1 MLFYKNVLSLMKSLL
16 SLPHWIPLLIVMTM
30 VPEGLLAQEN
40 DVRYGIVNVSVCN
53 TRSEAEYS
61 AGQESQALMGMPVE
75 ILDRHHEWT
84 RIRTPEGYEH
94 WTLSAAVQR
103 VDRERLTAWNQSEQ
117 VVVTRLTTWVYAR
130 PSLRAQVVSDAV
142 GGCRMKYLG
151 RRKGFFW
158 VEYPDGRQG
167 FIPRRDAQL
176 LSKWR
181 QEVGRD
187 AESILAT
194 AHSLMGIPYMW
205 GGTSPKGVDCSGFVR
220 TVLYMH
226 DIILPRNASQQA
238 RVGERLQI
246 APDYG
251 NLLPGDLLF
260 FGSRNPD
267 GSARRV
273 VHVGISMGG
282 TRFIHSLGCVHT
294 ASFNPADADYD
305 EYEQNRLLFAARI
318 LPYVNQDPQIQTTDR
333 IPLYQ

>member
-1 MLFYKNVLSLMKSLL
+1 MKSLL
-16 SLPHWIPLLIVMTM
+16 RLPYWILLLIAIVMASEDLT
-30 VPEGLLAQEN
+30 AQEGEM
-40 DVRYGIVNVSVCN
+40 RYGIVNVSVCN

-61 AGQESQALMGMPVE
+61 AGQESQALLGMPLE
-75 ILDRHHEWT
+75 ILDRHNEWT
-84 RIRTPEGYEH
+84 KIRTPEGYEH
-94 WTLSAAVQR
+94 WTLSAALKR
-103 VDRERLTAWNQSEQ
+103 VDRERLSAWNQSEQ
-117 VVVTRLTTWVYAR
+117 VVVTQLITWVYER

-151 RRKGFFW
+151 RKKGFFW

-167 FIPRRDAQL
+167 FISKKDAQL
-176 LSKWR
+176 LSQWR
-181 QEVGRD
+181 REVSRD

-226 DIILPRNASQQA
+226 DLILPRNASQQA

-246 APDYG
+246 APDYS
-251 NLLPGDLLF
+251 NLQPGDLLF
-260 FGSRNPD
+260 FGSKNKD
-267 GSARRV
+267 GSAKRV

-294 ASFNPADADYD
+294 GSFNPADADYD
-305 EYEQNRLLFAARI
+305 GYEQNRLLFAARI
-318 LPYVNQDPQIQTTDR
+318 LPHVNQDPQIQTTDR